1 MFDQVT
7 YRKIFG
13 GTKMKDMPTMSQEYQ
28 VRSRPHLFTV
38 SGNRELRLGRDWWR
52 RADGPE
58 PSQMATEGRFLAC
71 ERESTSQKVVMA
83 PITQGI
89 PPSYYPPN
97 EDDNEDG
104 DD

>member
-13 GTKMKDMPTMSQEYQ
+13 GTKMVDMPTMSQE
-28 VRSRPHLFTV
+28 F
-38 SGNRELRLGRDWWR
+38 
-52 RADGPE
+52 
-58 PSQMATEGRFLAC
+58 QMATEARFLAC

-97 EDDNEDG
+97 EDDEDE
-104 DD
+104 DDDD

>member
-7 YRKIFG
+7 HRKIFG
-13 GTKMKDMPTMSQEYQ
+13 GTKMEDMPTMSQEY
-28 VRSRPHLFTV
+28 R
-38 SGNRELRLGRDWWR
+38 
-52 RADGPE
+52 
-58 PSQMATEGRFLAC
+58 MATEGRFLAC

-97 EDDNEDG
+97 EDDDDEG